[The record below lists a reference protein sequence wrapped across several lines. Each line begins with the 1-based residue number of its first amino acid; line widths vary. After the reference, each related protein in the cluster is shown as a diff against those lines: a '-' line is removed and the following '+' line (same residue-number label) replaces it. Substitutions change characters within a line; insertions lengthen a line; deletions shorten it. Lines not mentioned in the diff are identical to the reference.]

1 MDMEVHTCAVASL
14 SVSGPWLQKI
24 VFWPDL
30 LEVGGIGTHIL
41 DPCTMTHVHGS
52 PHMCGGISVG
62 EWSLALASESLIE
75 AHISRNRVLA

>member
-1 MDMEVHTCAVASL
+1 MYMEVHTCAVASL
-14 SVSGPWLQKI
+14 SVSGPWPLRVKASYRRIFQEI

-41 DPCTMTHVHGS
+41 GPCTMTHGHGS

-62 EWSLALASESLIE
+62 EWSLALASESLI
-75 AHISRNRVLA
+75 